1 MRHFTSVPDLF
12 TSHSILQVY
21 SCVTNDRILA
31 FRSCIVFH
39 SVHHI
44 AVIHSSIKEHLHLV
58 SSILTGV
65 RWHLSVVL
73 ICISLRD
80 SDVWNLKQQRG
91 LGKNNCLASMR
102 PWVQTESCP
111 KKKKNHQQQGNKMIA
126 RPFQLPTS
134 QGSGTGSAQSH
145 LACWGPA
152 ELLPPPFPFLP
163 GSIPLYPLAS
173 FKGHLLPEAF
183 PTQSLSWCLPIS
195 EVIKMFLSG
204 AHEAPRC

>member
-21 SCVTNDRILA
+21 PCVTNDRILA

-111 KKKKNHQQQGNKMIA
+111 KKKKKS
-126 RPFQLPTS
+126 PTTGKQNDCPS
-134 QGSGTGSAQSH
+134 FSAANISGQWHRLCPEPPS
-145 LACWGPA
+145 
-152 ELLPPPFPFLP
+152 LLRSSRAASSSFPFPSREHSSLP
-163 GSIPLYPLAS
+163 SSLLQGPLAPW
-173 FKGHLLPEAF
+173 GLPNTIPE
-183 PTQSLSWCLPIS
+183 L
-195 EVIKMFLSG
+195 
-204 AHEAPRC
+204 APPHFRSH